1 MDYEEIR
8 RGRREAQREPSFLQK
23 LAKIVTILIAT
34 IIIGII
40 ARIAFF
46 EITVKLIQHQAE
58 QAQKAITII
67 GEDMKRKQQELKA
80 QAPPRIVGYREN
92 RVLGRSWEE
101 CIKEYGRGRNELNAV
116 VARCKE
122 GYIESIPIYN
132 K

>member
-8 RGRREAQREPSFLQK
+8 RERREAQREPSFLQK
-23 LAKIVTILIAT
+23 LIKATIILIAT

-40 ARIAFF
+40 ARIAYF
-46 EITVKLIQHQAE
+46 EIAMRMILHQAE
-58 QAQKAITII
+58 QAQKAIMIM
-67 GEDMKRKQQELKA
+67 GKEMKRKQQELKA
-80 QAPPRIVGYREN
+80 QAPPRIIGYREN
-92 RVLGRSWEE
+92 RIPGRSWEE

-116 VARCKE
+116 VVRCKE

>member
-8 RGRREAQREPSFLQK
+8 RGHREAQREPSFLQK
-23 LAKIVTILIAT
+23 LLKAAIILIAT

-40 ARIAFF
+40 ARIAYF
-46 EITVKLIQHQAE
+46 EITMKLIQHQVE
-58 QAQKAITII
+58 QAQKAIMMM

-80 QAPPRIVGYREN
+80 QTPPRIIGYREN
-92 RVLGRSWEE
+92 RIPGRSWEE